1 MSTTLA
7 QPSPAINEVTDKSD
21 LLSTAKVKWQQ
32 FNSGDKQVLVLAILA
47 SVVACV
53 IVLLLW
59 TASQGYRPLYGHQ
72 EQVET
77 SQIIEV
83 LEAEGIKYRLE
94 ANTGL
99 VLVQEDKLGKAR
111 MLLAAR
117 GVKAR
122 VPSGMEALD
131 NSSIG
136 TSQFMEQ
143 AKYRHS
149 LEGELSRTIMALK
162 PVRTARVHLAIPKR
176 TLFIRQKPELPSASV
191 MLDLYG
197 GSNIQPTQIE
207 AIANL
212 VAASVTG
219 MTPERV
225 QVVDQEGNHLSAGIA
240 INQDI
245 TQARDRQLKYT
256 QELEQSLIS
265 RASSMLSPVLGQE
278 NFQVQIAA
286 QVNFNQ
292 VEETRES
299 LDPQTVITQENQ
311 SSNETNASMAMGI
324 PGALSNQAP
333 TANAEGD
340 DNTRRNLNQ
349 NESRQFEVG
358 RSVRHT
364 RFQQMQLENLS
375 VSVLLNSQAAG
386 ENGWSEAQV
395 SQLGTMVQD
404 AIGYTAARGDQFS
417 INSFDF
423 APVQIAVFEP
433 MPWWQ
438 AEGYQSYLRYL
449 IGGLLGFGLIIF
461 VLRPLVSHLTRTAET
476 KPHQEDV
483 VAAPELE
490 SPAYN
495 QVSSSD
501 HIGDPQALA
510 DQLMG
515 LEKETSNSD
524 WISTQGLPAPESPLT
539 VKMEHLSLLANQ
551 EPARVAEVIAHW
563 IGDNEEEKVAA
574 RK

>member
-7 QPSPAINEVTDKSD
+7 QPSPSISDVRDKGEMVSS
-21 LLSTAKVKWQQ
+21 LKAKWQQ
-32 FNSGDKQVLVLAILA
+32 FNRGDRQVLVLAILA

-59 TASQGYRPLYGHQ
+59 TASQGYRPLYGQQ
-72 EQVET
+72 EKVET

-83 LEAEGIKYRLE
+83 LEAEGINYRLE
-94 ANTGL
+94 ANSGL

-117 GVKAR
+117 GVKAK
-122 VPSGMEALD
+122 VPSGMESLD
-131 NSSIG
+131 SSGIG

-162 PVRTARVHLAIPKR
+162 AVRTARVHLAIPKR
-176 TLFIRQKPELPSASV
+176 TLFIRQQPELPSASV
-191 MLDLYG
+191 MLDLYA
-197 GSNIQPTQIE
+197 GSKIQPGQIE

-212 VAASVTG
+212 VAGSVTG

-225 QVVDQEGNHLSAGIA
+225 QVVDQEGNHLSSGIA

-256 QELEQSLIS
+256 LELEQNLIN
-265 RASSMLSPVLGQE
+265 RASSMLAPVLGKE

-299 LDPQTVITQENQ
+299 LDPQSVITQEKQ
-311 SSNETNASMAMGI
+311 SINDTNSDIAMGI
-324 PGALSNQAP
+324 PGALTNQAP
-333 TANAEGD
+333 KAQADKTE

-349 NESRQFEVG
+349 QESRQYEVG

-364 RFQQMQLENLS
+364 RYQQMQLENLS
-375 VSVLLNSQAAG
+375 VSVLLNTQAAG

-395 SQLGTMVQD
+395 SQLGAMVKD
-404 AIGYTAARGDQFS
+404 AIGYSNQRGDQFS

-423 APVQIAVFEP
+423 APVQIAQFEP

-438 AEGYQSYLRYL
+438 TEGYQAYLRYF
-449 IGGLLGFGLIIF
+449 IGGILGFGLIFF
-461 VLRPLVSHLTRTAET
+461 VLRPLVSHLTRTAEHSL
-476 KPHQEDV
+476 KEELPQVEP
-483 VAAPELE
+483 ALEAP
-490 SPAYN
+490 N
-495 QVSSSD
+495 SSS
-501 HIGDPQALA
+501 IMGSQSGDGQALA

-515 LEKETSNSD
+515 LEQDKSDTD
-524 WISTQGLPAPESPLT
+524 WISNQGLPAPGSPLT

-563 IGDNEEEKVAA
+563 IGDNENDK
-574 RK
+574 

>member
-7 QPSPAINEVTDKSD
+7 QPTPNISDVRDKGEMVSS
-21 LLSTAKVKWQQ
+21 LKAKWQQ
-32 FNSGDKQVLVLAILA
+32 FNRGDRQVLVLAILA

-59 TASQGYRPLYGHQ
+59 TASQGYRPLYGQQ
-72 EQVET
+72 EKVET

-83 LEAEGIKYRLE
+83 LEAEGINYRLE
-94 ANTGL
+94 ANSGL

-117 GVKAR
+117 GVKAK
-122 VPSGMEALD
+122 VPSGMESLD
-131 NSSIG
+131 NSGIG

-162 PVRTARVHLAIPKR
+162 AVRTARVHLAIPKR
-176 TLFIRQKPELPSASV
+176 TLFIRQQPELPSASV
-191 MLDLYG
+191 MLDLYA
-197 GSNIQPTQIE
+197 GSKIQPGQIE

-212 VAASVTG
+212 VAGSVTG

-225 QVVDQEGNHLSAGIA
+225 QVVDQEGNHLSSGIA

-256 QELEQSLIS
+256 LELEQSLIN
-265 RASSMLSPVLGQE
+265 RASSMLAPVLGKE

-299 LDPQTVITQENQ
+299 LDPQTVITQEKQ
-311 SSNETNASMAMGI
+311 SINDTNSDIAMGI
-324 PGALSNQAP
+324 PGALTNQAP
-333 TANAEGD
+333 KAQANPAEE
-340 DNTRRNLNQ
+340 NTRRNLNQ
-349 NESRQFEVG
+349 QESRQYEVG

-375 VSVLLNSQAAG
+375 VSVLLNNQAAG

-395 SQLGTMVQD
+395 SQLGTMVKD
-404 AIGYTAARGDQFS
+404 AIGYSMQRGDQFS

-423 APVQIAVFEP
+423 APVQIAQFEP

-438 AEGYQSYLRYL
+438 AEGYQAYLRYF
-449 IGGLLGFGLIIF
+449 IGGILGFGLIFF
-461 VLRPLVSHLTRTAET
+461 VLRPLVSHLTRTAEHSL
-476 KPHQEDV
+476 KEELPQVEPV
-483 VAAPELE
+483 LEAPR
-490 SPAYN
+490 
-495 QVSSSD
+495 SSS
-501 HIGDPQALA
+501 ITGAQSGDSQALA

-515 LEKETSNSD
+515 LEQDKSDTD
-524 WISTQGLPAPESPLT
+524 WIGNQGLPAPGSPLT

-563 IGDNEEEKVAA
+563 IGDNDNEK
-574 RK
+574 

>member
-7 QPSPAINEVTDKSD
+7 QPSPAITDVGEKPD
-21 LLSTAKVKWQQ
+21 TLSSMKAKWKQ
-32 FNSGDKQVLVLAILA
+32 FNQGDKQVLILAILA

-72 EQVET
+72 EKVET

-122 VPSGMEALD
+122 VPSGMESLD
-131 NSSIG
+131 NSTIG

-162 PVRTARVHLAIPKR
+162 SVRTARVHLAIPKR
-176 TLFIRQKPELPSASV
+176 TLFIRQQPELPSASV
-191 MLDLYG
+191 MLDLYA
-197 GSNIQPTQIE
+197 GSNIQPNQIE

-212 VAASVTG
+212 VAGSVTG
-219 MTPERV
+219 MTAERV
-225 QVVDQEGNHLSAGIA
+225 QVVDQEGNHLSSGIA

-256 QELEQSLIS
+256 QELEQSLIN

-299 LDPQTVITQENQ
+299 LDPQTVMSQEKQ
-311 SSNETNASMAMGI
+311 STNETNSSMAMGI
-324 PGALSNQAP
+324 PGALSNQPP

-340 DNTRRNLNQ
+340 DNARRNLNQ
-349 NESRQFEVG
+349 QESRQFEIG

-364 RFQQMQLENLS
+364 RYQQMQLENLS
-375 VSVLLNSQAAG
+375 VSVLLNNQAAG
-386 ENGWSEAQV
+386 ETGWSEQQV
-395 SQLGTMVQD
+395 SQLGIMVKD
-404 AIGYTAARGDQFS
+404 AIGFTAARGDQFS

-423 APVQIAVFEP
+423 APVHAAVFEP

-438 AEGYQSYLRYL
+438 TEGYQSYLRYL
-449 IGGLLGFGLIIF
+449 IGGLLGFGLILF
-461 VLRPLVSHLTRTAET
+461 VLRPLVSHLTRTTEYNSNEDNSAAVAEL
-476 KPHQEDV
+476 D
-483 VAAPELE
+483 
-490 SPAYN
+490 SPKTEQLAN
-495 QVSSSD
+495 NAQA
-501 HIGDPQALA
+501 GDSQALA

-515 LEKETSNSD
+515 LSNETSNSD
-524 WISTQGLPAPESPLT
+524 WISNQGLPAPESPLT

-563 IGDNEEEKVAA
+563 IGDNENEK
-574 RK
+574 

>member
-7 QPSPAINEVTDKSD
+7 QPSPAITDVSEKTD
-21 LLSTAKVKWQQ
+21 ILSGLKAKWKQ
-32 FNSGDKQVLVLAILA
+32 FNQGDKQVLILAILA
-47 SVVACV
+47 SAVACV

-72 EQVET
+72 EKVET

-111 MLLAAR
+111 MILAAR

-122 VPSGMEALD
+122 VPSGMESLD
-131 NSSIG
+131 NSTIG

-149 LEGELSRTIMALK
+149 LEGELSRTIMALNT
-162 PVRTARVHLAIPKR
+162 VRTARVHLAIPKR
-176 TLFIRQKPELPSASV
+176 TLFIRQQPELPSASV
-191 MLDLYG
+191 MLDLYA
-197 GSNIQPTQIE
+197 GSNIQANQVE

-212 VAASVTG
+212 VASSVTG

-225 QVVDQEGNHLSAGIA
+225 QIVDQEGNHLSSGIA
-240 INQDI
+240 MNQDI

-256 QELEQSLIS
+256 QELEQSLIN
-265 RASSMLSPVLGQE
+265 RASSMLSPVLGQD

-299 LDPQTVITQENQ
+299 LDPQTVMSQEKQ
-311 SSNETNASMAMGI
+311 SSNETNSSMAMGI
-324 PGALSNQAP
+324 PGALSNQPP
-333 TANAEGD
+333 TANAE
-340 DNTRRNLNQ
+340 DNDNARRNLNQ
-349 NESRQFEVG
+349 QESRQFEIG

-364 RFQQMQLENLS
+364 RYQQMQLENLS
-375 VSVLLNSQAAG
+375 VSVLLNNQAAG
-386 ENGWSEAQV
+386 ESGWSETQV
-395 SQLGTMVQD
+395 SKLGTMVKD
-404 AIGYTAARGDQFS
+404 AIGFTAARGDQFS

-423 APVQIAVFEP
+423 VPVHTAVFEP

-438 AEGYQSYLRYL
+438 TEGYQAYLRYF
-449 IGGLLGFGLIIF
+449 IGGLLGFGLILF
-461 VLRPLVSHLTRTAET
+461 VLRPLVSHLTRTTEHSSNEVSPVAELDT
-476 KPHQEDV
+476 PKAEQLTNTV
-483 VAAPELE
+483 Q
-490 SPAYN
+490 SGN
-495 QVSSSD
+495 S
-501 HIGDPQALA
+501 QALA

-515 LEKETSNSD
+515 LGNETSNSD
-524 WISTQGLPAPESPLT
+524 WLSNQGLPAPESPLT

-563 IGDNEEEKVAA
+563 IGDNENEK
-574 RK
+574 

>member
-7 QPSPAINEVTDKSD
+7 QPSPTITDASDKSD
-21 LLSTAKVKWQQ
+21 LLSTAKGKWQQ
-32 FNSGDKQVLVLAILA
+32 FNNGDKQVLILAILA

-59 TASQGYRPLYGHQ
+59 TASQGYRPLYGNQ
-72 EQVET
+72 EKVET

-99 VLVQEDKLGKAR
+99 ILVQEDKLGKAR

-117 GVKAR
+117 GVKAQ
-122 VPSGMEALD
+122 VPSGMEALE
-131 NSSIG
+131 NSGIG

-162 PVRTARVHLAIPKR
+162 TVRTARVHLAIPKR
-176 TLFIRQKPELPSASV
+176 TLFIRQQPELPSASV
-191 MLDLYG
+191 LLDLYA
-197 GSNIQPTQIE
+197 GSKIQPSQIE

-219 MTPERV
+219 LAPERV
-225 QVVDQEGNHLSAGIA
+225 QIVDQEGNHLSSGLA

-245 TQARDRQLKYT
+245 TQARDRQLNYT
-256 QELEQSLIS
+256 QELEQSLIN
-265 RASSMLSPVLGQE
+265 RASSMLAPVLGKE

-286 QVNFNQ
+286 KVNFNQ

-299 LDPQTVITQENQ
+299 LDPQTVVSQEKQ
-311 SSNETNASMAMGI
+311 SSNETNSSLAMGI

-333 TANAEGD
+333 TANPEGD
-340 DNTRRNLNQ
+340 DNSRRNLNQ
-349 NESRQFEVG
+349 QESRQFEIG

-375 VSVLLNSQAAG
+375 VSVLLNNQAAG

-404 AIGYTAARGDQFS
+404 AIGFTAARGDQFS

-423 APVQIAVFEP
+423 IPVQTAVFEP

-438 AEGYQSYLRYL
+438 TEGYQAYLRYF
-449 IGGLLGFGLIIF
+449 IGGLLGFGLILF
-461 VLRPLVSHLTRTAET
+461 VLRPLVSHLTRTAEPKAHLDNAT
-476 KPHQEDV
+476 TD
-483 VAAPELE
+483 AELD
-490 SPAYN
+490 SPPQN
-495 QVSSSD
+495 QITNSEASD
-501 HIGDPQALA
+501 SQALA

-515 LEKETSNSD
+515 LERDTSSND
-524 WISTQGLPAPESPLT
+524 WISSQGLPPPESPLT

-563 IGDNEEEKVAA
+563 IGDNENEK
-574 RK
+574 KT

>member
-7 QPSPAINEVTDKSD
+7 QPSPNMTDVRDKSEIVSS
-21 LLSTAKVKWQQ
+21 LKTKWQQ
-32 FNSGDKQVLVLAILA
+32 FNRGDRQVLVLAILA

-59 TASQGYRPLYGHQ
+59 TASQGYRPLYGQQ
-72 EQVET
+72 EKVET

-83 LEAEGIKYRLE
+83 LEAEGINYRLE
-94 ANTGL
+94 ANSGL

-117 GVKAR
+117 GVKAK
-122 VPSGMEALD
+122 VPSGMESLD
-131 NSSIG
+131 NSGIG

-162 PVRTARVHLAIPKR
+162 AVRTARVHLAIPKR
-176 TLFIRQKPELPSASV
+176 TLFIRQQPELPSASV
-191 MLDLYG
+191 MLDLYA
-197 GSNIQPTQIE
+197 GSKIQPGQIE

-212 VAASVTG
+212 VAGSVTG

-225 QVVDQEGNHLSAGIA
+225 QIVDQEGNHLSSGIA

-256 QELEQSLIS
+256 QELEQSLIN
-265 RASSMLSPVLGQE
+265 RASSMLAPVLGKE

-299 LDPQTVITQENQ
+299 LDPQTVVTQEKQ
-311 SSNETNASMAMGI
+311 SINDTNSDIAMGI
-324 PGALSNQAP
+324 PGALTNQAP
-333 TANAEGD
+333 KAQANKTEE
-340 DNTRRNLNQ
+340 NTRRNLNQ
-349 NESRQFEVG
+349 QESRQYEVG

-364 RFQQMQLENLS
+364 RYQQMQLENLS
-375 VSVLLNSQAAG
+375 VSVLLNNQAAG

-395 SQLGTMVQD
+395 SQLGTMVKD
-404 AIGYTAARGDQFS
+404 SIGYSMQRGDQFS

-423 APVQIAVFEP
+423 APIQIAQFEP

-438 AEGYQSYLRYL
+438 TEGYQAYLRYF
-449 IGGLLGFGLIIF
+449 IGGILGFGLIFF
-461 VLRPLVSHLTRTAET
+461 VLRPLVSHLTRTAEHSL
-476 KPHQEDV
+476 KEELPQVEP
-483 VAAPELE
+483 ALEAP
-490 SPAYN
+490 
-495 QVSSSD
+495 SSSS
-501 HIGDPQALA
+501 ISGAQSGDGQALA

-515 LEKETSNSD
+515 LEQDKSDTDWLSN
-524 WISTQGLPAPESPLT
+524 QGLPAPGSPLT

-563 IGDNEEEKVAA
+563 IGDNENE
-574 RK
+574 R

>member
-7 QPSPAINEVTDKSD
+7 QPSPAITDVSEKNDILSD
-21 LLSTAKVKWQQ
+21 LKAKWKQ
-32 FNSGDKQVLVLAILA
+32 FNQGDKQVLILAILA
-47 SVVACV
+47 SAVACV

-72 EQVET
+72 EKVET

-111 MLLAAR
+111 MVLAAR

-122 VPSGMEALD
+122 VPSGMESLD
-131 NSSIG
+131 NSTIG

-149 LEGELSRTIMALK
+149 LEGELSRTIMALNT
-162 PVRTARVHLAIPKR
+162 VRTARVHLAIPKR
-176 TLFIRQKPELPSASV
+176 TLFIRQQPELPSASV
-191 MLDLYG
+191 MLDLYA
-197 GSNIQPTQIE
+197 GSNIQANQIE

-212 VAASVTG
+212 VASSVTG

-225 QVVDQEGNHLSAGIA
+225 QIVDQEGNHLSSGIA
-240 INQDI
+240 MNQDI

-256 QELEQSLIS
+256 QELEQSLIN
-265 RASSMLSPVLGQE
+265 RASSMLSPVLGQD

-299 LDPQTVITQENQ
+299 LDPQTVMSQEKQ
-311 SSNETNASMAMGI
+311 SSNETNSSMAMGI
-324 PGALSNQAP
+324 PGALSNQPP
-333 TANAEGD
+333 TANAE
-340 DNTRRNLNQ
+340 DNDNARRNLNQ
-349 NESRQFEVG
+349 QESRQFEIG

-364 RFQQMQLENLS
+364 RYQQMQLENLS
-375 VSVLLNSQAAG
+375 VSVLLNNQAAG
-386 ENGWSEAQV
+386 ETGWSETQV
-395 SQLGTMVQD
+395 SQLGIMVKD
-404 AIGYTAARGDQFS
+404 AIGFTAARGDQFS

-423 APVQIAVFEP
+423 VPVHTAVFEP

-438 AEGYQSYLRYL
+438 TEGYQAYLRYF
-449 IGGLLGFGLIIF
+449 IGGLLGFGLILF
-461 VLRPLVSHLTRTAET
+461 VLRPLVSHLTRTTE
-476 KPHQEDV
+476 HSSNE
-483 VAAPELE
+483 E
-490 SPAYN
+490 SPVAELDAPMAEQLTN
-495 QVSSSD
+495 TVQSGNS
-501 HIGDPQALA
+501 QALA

-515 LEKETSNSD
+515 LGNETSNSD
-524 WISTQGLPAPESPLT
+524 WLSNQGLPAPESPLT

-563 IGDNEEEKVAA
+563 IGDNENEK
-574 RK
+574 

>member
-7 QPSPAINEVTDKSD
+7 QPSPNMTDVRDKSEIVSS
-21 LLSTAKVKWQQ
+21 LKTKWQQ
-32 FNSGDKQVLVLAILA
+32 FNRGDRQVLVLAILA

-59 TASQGYRPLYGHQ
+59 TASQGYRPLYGQQ
-72 EQVET
+72 EKVET

-83 LEAEGIKYRLE
+83 LEAEGINYRLE
-94 ANTGL
+94 ANSGL

-117 GVKAR
+117 GVKAK
-122 VPSGMEALD
+122 VPSGMESLD
-131 NSSIG
+131 NSGIG

-162 PVRTARVHLAIPKR
+162 AVRTARVHLAIPKR
-176 TLFIRQKPELPSASV
+176 TLFIRQQPELPSASV
-191 MLDLYG
+191 MLDLYA
-197 GSNIQPTQIE
+197 GSKIQPGQIE

-212 VAASVTG
+212 VAGSVTG

-225 QVVDQEGNHLSAGIA
+225 QIVDQEGNHLSSGIA

-256 QELEQSLIS
+256 QELEQSLIN
-265 RASSMLSPVLGQE
+265 RASSMLAPVLGKE

-299 LDPQTVITQENQ
+299 LDPQTVVTQEKQ
-311 SSNETNASMAMGI
+311 SINDTNSDIAMGI
-324 PGALSNQAP
+324 PGALTNQAP
-333 TANAEGD
+333 KAQANKTEE
-340 DNTRRNLNQ
+340 NTRRNLNQ
-349 NESRQFEVG
+349 QESRQYEVG

-364 RFQQMQLENLS
+364 RYQQMQLENLS
-375 VSVLLNSQAAG
+375 VSVLLNNQAAG

-395 SQLGTMVQD
+395 SQLGTMVKD
-404 AIGYTAARGDQFS
+404 SIGYSMQRGDQFS

-423 APVQIAVFEP
+423 APVQIAQFEP

-438 AEGYQSYLRYL
+438 TEGYQAYLRYF
-449 IGGLLGFGLIIF
+449 IGGILGFGLIFF
-461 VLRPLVSHLTRTAET
+461 VLRPLVSHLTRTAEHSL
-476 KPHQEDV
+476 KEELPQVEP
-483 VAAPELE
+483 ALEAP
-490 SPAYN
+490 
-495 QVSSSD
+495 SSSS
-501 HIGDPQALA
+501 ISGAQSGDGQALA

-515 LEKETSNSD
+515 LEQDKSDTDWLSN
-524 WISTQGLPAPESPLT
+524 QGLPAPGSPLT

-563 IGDNEEEKVAA
+563 IGDNENE
-574 RK
+574 R

>member
-7 QPSPAINEVTDKSD
+7 QPSPAITDVSEKSD
-21 LLSTAKVKWQQ
+21 LLSTARSKWQQ
-32 FNSGDKQVLVLAILA
+32 FNNGDKQVLILAILA

-77 SQIIEV
+77 SEIIEV

-111 MLLAAR
+111 MVLAAR

-122 VPSGMEALD
+122 VPSGMESLD

-162 PVRTARVHLAIPKR
+162 PVRTTRVHLAIPKR
-176 TLFIRQKPELPSASV
+176 TLFIRQQPELPSASV
-191 MLDLYG
+191 MLDLYA
-197 GSNIQPTQIE
+197 GSNIQPNQIE
-207 AIANL
+207 AIASL

-225 QVVDQEGNHLSAGIA
+225 QIIDQEGNHLSSGLAM
-240 INQDI
+240 NQDI

-265 RASSMLSPVLGQE
+265 RASSMLTPVLGQD
-278 NFQVQIAA
+278 NFQIQISAK
-286 QVNFNQ
+286 VNFNQ

-299 LDPQTVITQENQ
+299 LDPQTVVSQEKQ
-311 SSNETNASMAMGI
+311 SSNETNSSMAMGI

-340 DNTRRNLNQ
+340 DNGRRNLNQ
-349 NESRQFEVG
+349 QESRQFEVG

-375 VSVLLNSQAAG
+375 VSVLLNTQAAG
-386 ENGWSEAQV
+386 ENGWSEAQL
-395 SQLGTMVQD
+395 SQLGAMVQD
-404 AIGYTAARGDQFS
+404 AIGFTAMRGDQFS

-433 MPWWQ
+433 VPWWQ
-438 AEGYQSYLRYL
+438 TEGYQAYLRYF
-449 IGGLLGFGLIIF
+449 IGGILGFGLILF
-461 VLRPLVSHLTRTAET
+461 VLRPLVSHLTRTAEPKT
-476 KPHQEDV
+476 QQDD
-483 VAAPELE
+483 ATSIPELD
-490 SPAYN
+490 SPSHSQLAN
-495 QVSSSD
+495 KEQASD
-501 HIGDPQALA
+501 SQALA

-515 LEKETSNSD
+515 LDRDMSNSD
-524 WISTQGLPAPESPLT
+524 WISNQGLPPPESPLT

-563 IGDNEEEKVAA
+563 IGDNENEK
-574 RK
+574 

>member
-7 QPSPAINEVTDKSD
+7 QPSPAITDVSDKSD
-21 LLSTAKVKWQQ
+21 LLSAAKDKWQK
-32 FNSGDKQVLVLAILA
+32 FNNSDKQVLLLAILA

-59 TASQGYRPLYGHQ
+59 TASQGYRPLYGNQ

-83 LEAEGIKYRLE
+83 LEAEGIKYRLD

-99 VLVQEDKLGKAR
+99 VLVQEDKLSKAR
-111 MLLAAR
+111 MILAAK

-122 VPSGMEALD
+122 VPSGMESLD

-149 LEGELSRTIMALK
+149 LEGELSRTIMALQA
-162 PVRTARVHLAIPKR
+162 VRTARVHLAIPKR
-176 TLFIRQKPELPSASV
+176 TLFIRQQPELPTASV
-191 MLDLYG
+191 MLDLYA
-197 GSNIQPTQIE
+197 GSNIQPGQIE

-212 VAASVTG
+212 VAGSVTG
-219 MTPERV
+219 MAPERV
-225 QVVDQEGNHLSAGIA
+225 QIVDQEGNHLSSGLA

-256 QELEQSLIS
+256 QELEQSLIN
-265 RASSMLSPVLGQE
+265 RASSMLTPVLGQE

-286 QVNFNQ
+286 RVNFNQ

-299 LDPQTVITQENQ
+299 VDPQSVISQEKV
-311 SSNETNASMAMGI
+311 SSNETNSSLAMGI

-333 TANAEGD
+333 RANAQDND
-340 DNTRRNLNQ
+340 DTRSNLNQ
-349 NESRQFEVG
+349 QETRQFEVG
-358 RSVRHT
+358 RSIRHT
-364 RFQQMQLENLS
+364 RFQQMQLESLS
-375 VSVLLNSQAAG
+375 VSVLLNNQAAS
-386 ENGWSEAQV
+386 ENGWSETQV
-395 SQLGTMVQD
+395 SQLGIMVKD
-404 AIGYTAARGDQFS
+404 AIGFTAARGDQFS

-423 APVQIAVFEP
+423 APIQIAVFEP

-438 AEGYQSYLRYL
+438 TEGYQAYLRYF
-449 IGGLLGFGLIIF
+449 IGGLLGLGLILF
-461 VLRPLVSHLTRTAET
+461 VLRPLVSHLTRTTEHNANQDTPE
-476 KPHQEDV
+476 
-483 VAAPELE
+483 AIPELE
-490 SPAYN
+490 SSNNN
-495 QVSSSD
+495 QLSNSTQAEGS
-501 HIGDPQALA
+501 QALA

-515 LEKETSNSD
+515 LDRQGSNSD
-524 WISTQGLPAPESPLT
+524 WISQQGLPAPESPLT

-551 EPARVAEVIAHW
+551 EPARVAEVITHW
-563 IGDNEEEKVAA
+563 IGDNENEK
-574 RK
+574 